1 MKLTSRISRIVSML
15 ILLTQFSTVY
25 PKAFIFEEDNIEDEI
40 INIDEQYIN
49 SVDMNS
55 KNPGKLRVSARNA
68 IAIDSNNKQVLF
80 EQNAYE
86 IVPMA
91 STTKILTALVA
102 ISSGDLDREITISK
116 NASGIRGSK
125 VGYSTGEKIKLR
137 ELLFG
142 LMFKSGNDAAIAIA
156 EGLGGSI
163 EGFSNIMNDYAKSLG
178 LVSSHFE
185 SPHGLDS
192 GKHFSSAYDLA
203 ILTVKAMENKF
214 FCEIC
219 GEKFIPKDK
228 YKFTRDYQNI
238 NKILWKIPSAN
249 GVKTGYTGQAG
260 KCLVSSVKNGD
271 RNIVIVVLNCHD
283 RWNQT
288 EKIYDFVQSNYVFK
302 NQESIE
308 FIQSSQMVK
317 LGSLIED
324 TEFDYG
330 FKGEATIGLE
340 VFKPISAV
348 EKGEILAKISLNEN
362 GDEKVKKDLRSNK
375 SISKEYL
382 DRTIFLQ
389 ENDKKQTS

>member
-1 MKLTSRISRIVSML
+1 MKLSSRISRMVSML

-302 NQESIE
+302 NQETIE

-330 FKGEATIGLE
+330 FKGEATIDVE
-340 VFKPISAV
+340 VFKPINTV

-375 SISKEYL
+375 SLSKEYL
-382 DRTIFLQ
+382 DRTIFSQ
-389 ENDKKQTS
+389 ENDKK